1 MSERKNKGHAHEDE
15 KVEQRNRKH
24 KLLEARDRERHR
36 KLYTY
41 TAIALGVAGLLVVA
55 GLVFEFMIRPNTAV
69 AKVGDVSIS
78 TTEFQKRIQLDR
90 SNMQSQLIRLSNLEQ
105 QFGGQG
111 FFTSQIQQ
119 LQATL
124 ASPLAI
130 GAQTLDQMVNEII
143 VGQEAAARGITVSD
157 AEVDQAIRDEVAGG
171 QGFVTEPQ
179 ATATAQANVNATATA
194 DAITPTPSPTVD
206 VSATLTTTAT
216 AVITPTATP
225 EPAPTTAVMTETTYT
240 SGLATLE
247 QNLREVAGM
256 SLADYREVVRARLL
270 QDKLEEAIG
279 AEQVAL
285 TEEQIRA
292 RHILLRVRPE
302 EPTPTP
308 VPEGQP
314 TPEPTATAT
323 ALPEGAPTPTP
334 TPGPRDDAATL
345 ALANELRTRLLA
357 GEDFAALAEEYS
369 DDGSSAS
376 GGDLGWFARGAM
388 VAPFEE
394 AAFAL
399 AVDEISEPVKTD
411 FGYHLIQVLERDAE
425 RPKDEATLAQ
435 ERSTT
440 FQTWLEGQL
449 ASTTVERGNIFN
461 ALPRGF

>member
-1 MSERKNKGHAHEDE
+1 
-15 KVEQRNRKH
+15 
-24 KLLEARDRERHR
+24 
-36 KLYTY
+36 
-41 TAIALGVAGLLVVA
+41 
-55 GLVFEFMIRPNTAV
+55 
-69 AKVGDVSIS
+69 
-78 TTEFQKRIQLDR
+78 
-90 SNMQSQLIRLSNLEQ
+90 
-105 QFGGQG
+105 
-111 FFTSQIQQ
+111 
-119 LQATL
+119 
-124 ASPLAI
+124 
-130 GAQTLDQMVNEII
+130 
-143 VGQEAAARGITVSD
+143 
-157 AEVDQAIRDEVAGG
+157 
-171 QGFVTEPQ
+171 
-179 ATATAQANVNATATA
+179 
-194 DAITPTPSPTVD
+194 
-206 VSATLTTTAT
+206 
-216 AVITPTATP
+216 
-225 EPAPTTAVMTETTYT
+225 
-240 SGLATLE
+240 
-247 QNLREVAGM
+247 
-256 SLADYREVVRARLL
+256 
-270 QDKLEEAIG
+270 
-279 AEQVAL
+279 VAL